1 MRKTLV
7 LVLALIVAAFCLPSN
22 TQADP
27 TIVNDLVFSDN
38 RPADDIFGAFG
49 LRVQLDL
56 AATDTGGSG
65 ALSGAGAGTK
75 ATSSN
80 PSFPFSQPVTVPVN
94 SFFGLLGV
102 EFTSNLLLSGGAAD
116 FSKVAG
122 TYGFTV
128 TNTSAQN
135 GSATSRPRSSLSP
148 PGGERP
154 TTPPLRFSLSLI
166 PVPPRG

>member
-65 ALSGAGAGTK
+65 PWSGTAGGTR
-75 ATSSN
+75 AFYNSRC
-80 PSFPFSQPVTVPVN
+80 FRFSMLVTFLFIL
-94 SFFGLLGV
+94 FFVFLGV
-102 EFTSNLLLSGGAAD
+102 KF
-116 FSKVAG
+116 
-122 TYGFTV
+122 
-128 TNTSAQN
+128 
-135 GSATSRPRSSLSP
+135 P
-148 PGGERP
+148 
-154 TTPPLRFSLSLI
+154 
-166 PVPPRG
+166 